1 MSQPDLPLNYKRIE
15 ARTDTSGS
23 RPAAFVLHGRGA
35 DETDLLPVAQR
46 FPDELEI
53 ISLQA
58 PNRMGMGYTWYELDL
73 SEGGLH
79 ESQPD
84 PEDFR
89 RSLDLVAE
97 TVIKATDVF
106 DLDPG
111 RIGLFG
117 FSQGAITSM
126 CSLLETPD
134 RYAWCVAL
142 HGYLPESHADL
153 TPDGIEDKPV
163 FIAGGS
169 VDDVI
174 PASRVERAGR
184 RFREL
189 GSAVDLTIFDTGH
202 SIGPDELNALLE
214 WIEQQVTE

>member
-1 MSQPDLPLNYKRIE
+1 MSQPELPLTYKRIE
-15 ARTDTSGS
+15 ARTDTDGPN
-23 RPAAFVLHGRGA
+23 PAVFVLHGRGA

-46 FPDELEI
+46 FPDELEV
-53 ISLQA
+53 ISLRA
-58 PNRMGMGYTWYELDL
+58 PEQLGMGYTWYELDL
-73 SEGGLH
+73 SAGGLH
-79 ESQPD
+79 DSQPA

-97 TVIKATDVF
+97 TVTEAIDRFGLAADR
-106 DLDPG
+106 L
-111 RIGLFG
+111 GLFG

-153 TPDGIEDKPV
+153 APDGIADKPI
-163 FIAGGS
+163 FIGGGN

-184 RFREL
+184 RFRDL
-189 GSAVDLTIFDTGH
+189 DCAVDLTIFDTGH
-202 SIGPDELNALLE
+202 SIGPDELNTVLE
-214 WIEQQVTE
+214 WVERQVG